1 MRVGLGR
8 SGVAALAAGAA
19 LSPGAAEAAGGVPG
33 SELSLLWGVPFV
45 GVLLSIALMPLF
57 AAHLWHHHYG
67 KIAAFWAVL
76 LLVPLA
82 ATFGS
87 APPGTNSP
95 MSWCWNTCPFIALL
109 LALYTAGG
117 GVLLKG
123 SLVGTPATNTAL
135 LAIGTV
141 LASLMGTTGAAM
153 LLIRPVLRANAF
165 RRQKTHTFVFF
176 IFLVANIGGSLTPV
190 GDPPLYLGFLRG
202 VSFFWPTTH
211 LFGEFLFCAVVLLAV
226 YYVLDT
232 LAWRREKP
240 VPPAETRREALSIEG
255 WHNVALVGATVAVVI
270 AMGYVKLGSTYVL
283 GQSMEIERVVGIV
296 LFLAITLASVRLTSP
311 ALREANG
318 FAWGAI
324 LEVAKLFAAI
334 FICMAPVLAI
344 LRAGSG
350 GAAAPLVALISDPAG
365 QPVPWIYF
373 WLTGALSSFL
383 DNAPTYIV
391 FFELAGGD
399 PAHLMAQ
406 GALTLAAISCGAV
419 FMGANSYIGN
429 APNFMV
435 KAIVE
440 EGGVRMPSFFG
451 YCAWAAVFLV
461 PLFVVVTLLFF

>member
-1 MRVGLGR
+1 MRGMKALRPMAAAGLALMLPGQ
-8 SGVAALAAGAA
+8 ALAAGV
-19 LSPGAAEAAGGVPG
+19 PGA
-33 SELSLLWGVPFV
+33 ELSLAWGIPFL
-45 GVLLSIALMPLF
+45 GILLSIALMPLV
-57 AAHLWHHHYG
+57 AGHLWHHHYG
-67 KIAAFWAVL
+67 KIAALWAGLFLLPFAAVFGAGAAWYEFAHVMVL
-76 LLVPLA
+76 EYV
-82 ATFGS
+82 
-87 APPGTNSP
+87 
-95 MSWCWNTCPFIALL
+95 PFIALL

-123 SLVGTPATNTAL
+123 SLVGTPTVNTAL
-135 LAIGTV
+135 LAIGTI
-141 LASLMGTTGAAM
+141 LASMMGTTGAAM

-165 RRQKTHTFVFF
+165 RTRKTHTFVFF

-211 LFGEFLFCAVVLLAV
+211 LFAEFATCAVILLAV
-226 YYVLDT
+226 YWVLDT
-232 LAWRREKP
+232 LAWKREKP
-240 VPPAETRREALSIEG
+240 VVPVVAKEAVGIEG
-255 WHNVALVGATVAVVI
+255 WLNVWLVLAIIGVVI
-270 AMGYVKLGSTYVL
+270 GMGYVKLGSMNVL
-283 GQSMEIERVVGIV
+283 GQAMEVERVLGIL
-296 LFLAITLASVRLTSP
+296 LFLAITGVSVAFTST

-344 LRAGSG
+344 LRAGSA
-350 GAAAPLVALISDPAG
+350 GAAAGLVALTSGPDGAPI
-365 QPVPWIYF
+365 PWVYF
-373 WLTGALSSFL
+373 WMSGVLSSFL

-399 PAHLMAQ
+399 PAMLMTQ

-440 EGGVRMPSFFG
+440 ENGIRMPSFFA
-451 YCAWAAVFLV
+451 YCGWALIFLV
-461 PLFVVVTLLFF
+461 PLFVLITLIFFRPG